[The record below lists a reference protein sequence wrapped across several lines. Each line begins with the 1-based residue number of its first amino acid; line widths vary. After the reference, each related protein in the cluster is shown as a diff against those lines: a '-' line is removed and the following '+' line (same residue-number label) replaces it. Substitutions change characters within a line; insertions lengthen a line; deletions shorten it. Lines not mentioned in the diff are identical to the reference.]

1 MRRRPQVGGGGQAG
15 RVAAAAAV
23 AAEAVERSHRRDAR
37 VALLADAA
45 VAAAAAAAARRRLR
59 QAATKPPSVTFSSSE
74 ATAARARRVVPTGT
88 VALASRPSAASADA
102 GWMSELIVGMN
113 KGDHPQQVLRALLV
127 HRRRHLLEP
136 RHELVEIG
144 IRRRRLVRVQPGA
157 RRAAPLAMPRQRA
170 ASAIS
175 CHGPMYSAPPPAR
188 GAAAAHAGS
197 LEIERREDTVRD
209 ERHDAAEEAT
219 ERLEV
224 EVELTPLSEFC
235 TT

>member
-1 MRRRPQVGGGGQAG
+1 M
-15 RVAAAAAV
+15 
-23 AAEAVERSHRRDAR
+23 
-37 VALLADAA
+37 
-45 VAAAAAAAARRRLR
+45 
-59 QAATKPPSVTFSSSE
+59 TFSSSE

-113 KGDHPQQVLRALLV
+113 KGDHRSRFCAPCSSIVAAISLNRAMNSWSS
-127 HRRRHLLEP
+127 
-136 RHELVEIG
+136 G
-144 IRRRRLVRVQPGA
+144 FGA
-157 RRAAPLAMPRQRA
+157 AAWCACSPAPAAPRRSPCRA
-170 ASAIS
+170 SARPSAIS

-224 EVELTPLSEFC
+224 SEVELTPLSEFC